1 KADGTGKVK
10 VDLGQDPD
18 IYLARVDWTPDGKTL
33 LVQRES
39 RDQKTLDMLTV
50 DPETGKSSILF
61 TEKSGTRSW
70 LNLTE
75 AYRPLKDGSL
85 IWRSERTGYGH
96 L

>member
-1 KADGTGKVK
+1 VYDQRYPAAGTPNVAVELYVMKADGSGKVK
-10 VDLGQDPD
+10 VDLGQNPD

-75 AYRPLKDGSL
+75 A
-85 IWRSERTGYGH
+85 
-96 L
+96 